1 MTKVVKLFGKHNLRP
16 RENCHKIIWS
26 RSDNSKKQ
34 GYKSIYQL
42 FTQNLTR

>member
-26 RSDNSKKQ
+26 RSDNSKNKD
-34 GYKSIYQL
+34 I
-42 FTQNLTR
+42 NLYISYLHKT